1 MPILLTAKLVL
12 VSNTCRSGPTA
23 DGAFALFY
31 RPHPGGFDRSRVPT
45 PVNLPSKAKKN
56 VNARC
61 LPGGGGA
68 GAGGCWAQLEL
79 TDARDMKISSQ
90 VSLDQIGIT
99 MWGSQLAQLGYYEH
113 NAD

>member
-1 MPILLTAKLVL
+1 M
-12 VSNTCRSGPTA
+12 
-23 DGAFALFY
+23 
-31 RPHPGGFDRSRVPT
+31 
-45 PVNLPSKAKKN
+45 NLPSKAKKN
-56 VNARC
+56 ANARC
-61 LPGGGGA
+61 LPRGGGGE
-68 GAGGCWAQLEL
+68 GCWAQLEL